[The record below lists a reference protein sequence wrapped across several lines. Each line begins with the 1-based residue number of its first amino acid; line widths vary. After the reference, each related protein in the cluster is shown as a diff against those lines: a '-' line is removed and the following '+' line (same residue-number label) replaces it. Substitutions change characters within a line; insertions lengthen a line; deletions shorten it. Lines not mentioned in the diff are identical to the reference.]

1 MTSYPRNRSWESLG
15 EIKLDPQAVRNI
27 GLSYIRNQLTR
38 RGWKVVPPT
47 ANGKGV
53 DFLIY
58 SQGASQKLTI
68 KVRAFSRRK
77 AVSLRATP
85 DNILADYLVVCS
97 KVIEDNPV
105 CFILMQEEVRGL
117 ANRNKKGGRV
127 SFWLE
132 LRDYETEQFRETWGR
147 IGSRVI

>member
-1 MTSYPRNRSWESLG
+1 M
-15 EIKLDPQAVRNI
+15 KLNPQAVRNT
-27 GLSYIRNQLTR
+27 GLSHARDQLSN
-38 RGWKVVPPT
+38 RGWQVTTPT
-47 ANGKGV
+47 GNAKGV
-53 DFLIY
+53 DFLIHG
-58 SQGASQKLTI
+58 QDASRKLAI

-105 CFILMQEEVRGL
+105 CFILTQEEVRGL